1 MSPGL
6 LDAKGGETKH
16 DASVTS
22 VSLDQGAARHMRTVR
37 GTLRATCGRHCRLR
51 ATSTRSL
58 PPPPLTS
65 AHGCVRPRGRRPAPP
80 SALTAPCPHRT
91 PPRNDPRG
99 TRMARPRTARTPHP
113 QVHKGELD
121 HGLVKGWISRLLKE
135 RGGDMYRMKG
145 VLHLAHAEQRFVY
158 HAVHMTFSGSFDE
171 PWRESLPR
179 DSLPT
184 HTLPGRLRHAP
195 EEQPRLKACTHRGHR
210 RRLVRKGCAGNAARA
225 ARLRAPRLR
234 TLPAGATMSRARAR
248 WSSSAR
254 TWTARSWPPPSTD
267 ASPRPRT
274 WRGGR
279 GRSAS
284 QLVGSVSS
292 HLPLCIGGQG
302 GGAPLRRRR
311 ASRVPHRARHVVAGR
326 GARAQLQGRVD
337 AAGVRVAVPG
347 GAP

>member
-1 MSPGL
+1 
-6 LDAKGGETKH
+6 
-16 DASVTS
+16 
-22 VSLDQGAARHMRTVR
+22 MRTVR

-80 SALTAPCPHRT
+80 LSPPRALTARRPAT
-91 PPRNDPRG
+91 
-99 TRMARPRTARTPHP
+99 TLAARAWRVTARTPHP